1 MFKNIFKRKKVKL
14 FKDIEKEFI
23 CSEDYEMNEYRSL
36 TISQDKCV
44 QQFIGYLKNDKT
56 LNVKFEG
63 FIKHNQ
69 TMHVTGI
76 ITSFEIIQGSP
87 VFTNYVCINLNKKEI
102 KNIVD
107 YLYKELYETD
117 NIYHESFVI
126 TYK

>member
-23 CSEDYEMNEYRSL
+23 HNEDYEINEYRNL
-36 TISQDKCV
+36 TISQDKCI
-44 QQFIGYLKNDKT
+44 QQFIGYLKNDNT
-56 LNVKFEG
+56 LNIKFEG
-63 FIKHNQ
+63 FIKHKQ

-87 VFTNYVCINLNKKEI
+87 VFTNYICINLNKREM

-107 YLYKELYETD
+107 YLYNELYKIG
-117 NIYHESFVI
+117 NVYNESFAI
-126 TYK
+126 AYK

>member
-1 MFKNIFKRKKVKL
+1 MFKNIFKRKKVRL
-14 FKDIEKEFI
+14 FKEIEKEFI
-23 CSEDYEMNEYRSL
+23 CGKDYEMNEYRSL
-36 TISQDKCV
+36 TISRDKCV

-63 FIKHNQ
+63 FIKHKQKMN
-69 TMHVTGI
+69 VTGI

-87 VFTNYVCINLNKKEI
+87 VFTNYICINLTKKEI
-102 KNIVD
+102 KRVVD

>member
-1 MFKNIFKRKKVKL
+1 MFKNIFKREKVRL
-14 FKDIEKEFI
+14 FNDIEKEFI

-36 TISQDKCV
+36 TISKDKCV
-44 QQFIGYLKNDKT
+44 QQFIGYLKHDDT

-63 FIKHNQ
+63 FIKRKQ

-87 VFTNYVCINLNKKEI
+87 VFTNYICINLTKREI

-107 YLYKELYETD
+107 YLYNELYETD
-117 NIYHESFVI
+117 NIYHESFAI

>member
-1 MFKNIFKRKKVKL
+1 MFKNIFERKKVRL
-14 FKDIEKEFI
+14 FKNIEKEFI

-36 TISQDKCV
+36 TISQDKRV
-44 QQFIGYLKNDKT
+44 QQFIGYLKNDDT

-63 FIKHNQ
+63 FIKHKQN
-69 TMHVTGI
+69 MHVTGI
-76 ITSFEIIQGSP
+76 VTSFEIIQGSP
-87 VFTNYVCINLNKKEI
+87 VFTNYICINLTKKEI

-117 NIYHESFVI
+117 NIYNESFVI